1 MALLQEVSKPGSDVE
16 EYVKGLN
23 AILEHKQE
31 IISVLRSRLMGF
43 YYHLKQ
49 EEELSKQF
57 YETQQHQP
65 ELERESEQPA
75 ATPAPSTEADLL
87 NDEVN
92 LDDFG
97 PAPPY

>member
-1 MALLQEVSKPGSDVE
+1 MQEVSKPGSDVE

-49 EEELSKQF
+49 EEDLSKQF
-57 YETQQHQP
+57 YEAQQHQP
-65 ELERESEQPA
+65 DPEPVSS
-75 ATPAPSTEADLL
+75 TPGPSTEADLL

-97 PAPPY
+97 PPPPY

>member
-23 AILEHKQE
+23 AILEHKLE

-49 EEELSKQF
+49 EEDLSKQF
-57 YETQQHQP
+57 YQTQQPPDQP
-65 ELERESEQPA
+65 QDQPT
-75 ATPAPSTEADLL
+75 ATPAPSTEAEADLL
-87 NDEVN
+87 HDEVN
-92 LDDFG
+92 LEDFG
-97 PAPPY
+97 PAQPF